1 MSGFKVGDYI
11 TPRNHHK
18 GNRVYRILEVEAHGY
33 SLVVVEH
40 DREYIGAKVYRYFS
54 PIYIRHQAA
63 NPNHV
68 TVQAST
74 FKDEDGLTQEDK
86 QIIKEYLDD
95 KAA

>member
-11 TPRNHHK
+11 TPRNRYK
-18 GNRVYRILEVEAHGY
+18 GKRVYLILEVKEYGY
-33 SLVVVEH
+33 DLEVIEH
-40 DREYIGAKVYRYFS
+40 SIVPIGAKVYRYHS
-54 PIYIRHQAA
+54 PVYIRHQVD

-74 FKDEDGLTQEDK
+74 FKDEDELTQEDK

>member
-1 MSGFKVGDYI
+1 MSRFKVGDYI

-18 GNRVYRILEVEAHGY
+18 GNRVYRILEVKEDGY
-33 SLVVVEH
+33 DSVVVEH
-40 DREYIGAKVYRYFS
+40 DRVAIGAKVYRYNSF
-54 PIYIRHQAA
+54 IYILHQVA

-86 QIIKEYLDD
+86 DIIEGYLH
-95 KAA
+95 ARA